1 MPPRIGWYRPVW
13 TNLHPPPLPWYCFG
27 LVRRCRPHKC
37 FPHHRIPT
45 IIIYRPRTAYS
56 FPLENLLQSNFARSR
71 LAYDTSPLLLKAIP
85 DLTVSHQGLAREVP
99 LVEPRRAAED
109 LMTTL
114 LPPPCVSTKGST
126 AGSVVNSTSVP
137 WESPS
142 SIVPSLTS
150 SLPSTSIPSALSST
164 SPSSASQLVQISP
177 PAVFYRRYVRL
188 LVGFRSMD
196 LESVWNTY
204 IHIIRAGHI
213 THLREATLTNL
224 LRLIIRTLLFSSAV
238 DYSFHLGQ
246 AWAVL
251 HDFTRSGHIVVT
263 QQETYHAIIQVL
275 VLSKIPD
282 AARRVY
288 QCMLSH
294 GWAPTLETF
303 LCFMR
308 VPRLQ
313 DERYLGKLFRALVE
327 HGFQPTAEVYT
338 IIAFAAK
345 RNINMRTMSWV
356 LHDMERRQ
364 VTPSGQIY
372 AAQIQLL
379 IRRNYRRKA
388 YEALLRYLC
397 SDAFRPPANLP
408 HTLRTPSR
416 GMRTSLF
423 QKLVRNYLYK
433 SPPSW
438 AGGIIELMDDFGVE
452 MFGSL
457 FNYIIQRF
465 VQRND
470 FVNAVYY
477 YQMAMERGAN
487 LSANTFRGL
496 AFIMRVND
504 SFELGWDLFTRTEF
518 SARHGFSHPETDDS
532 NSLYHFEPG
541 DIADQTDLGLLPSDP
556 KLYLVELDGQM
567 ACEFIPLFYRFSQYR
582 AVIALCKFA
591 WDTGVHLYSP
601 IPSQMVSAYL
611 YLDQKQDALRWYR
624 LFLNRGIALDSI
636 VIDQL
641 ASL

>member
-1 MPPRIGWYRPVW
+1 
-13 TNLHPPPLPWYCFG
+13 
-27 LVRRCRPHKC
+27 
-37 FPHHRIPT
+37 
-45 IIIYRPRTAYS
+45 
-56 FPLENLLQSNFARSR
+56 SNFARSR
-71 LAYDTSPLLLKAIP
+71 LAYDTSPLLLKTIP
-85 DLTVSHQGLAREVP
+85 DLTVSRQGLARELP
-99 LVEPRRAAED
+99 SIEPRRAAEQ
-109 LMTTL
+109 LMATL
-114 LPPPCVSTKGST
+114 LPPPCVSAKGSISSPVMNT
-126 AGSVVNSTSVP
+126 APVP
-137 WESPS
+137 WEPLTIS
-142 SIVPSLTS
+142 TS
-150 SLPSTSIPSALSST
+150 SFASPLPSTSIPSALSTTT
-164 SPSSASQLVQISP
+164 SSPASQLERISP
-177 PAVFYRRYVRL
+177 SAVFYRQYVRL

-196 LESVWNTY
+196 LEVVWNTY
-204 IHIIRAGHI
+204 IHIVRSGHI
-213 THLREATLTNL
+213 THLRETTLTNL
-224 LRLIIRTLLFSSAV
+224 LRLIIRTSLFSSAV

-251 HDFTRSGHIVVT
+251 HDFARSGHIVVT
-263 QQETYHAIIQVL
+263 QQETYHAIIQIL
-275 VLSKIPD
+275 VLSKVPD
-282 AARRVY
+282 AARQVY

-294 GWAPTLETF
+294 GWSPTLETF

-327 HGFQPTAEVYT
+327 HGFEPTAEVYT

-364 VTPSGQIY
+364 VRPTGQIY

-397 SDAFRPPANLP
+397 SDAFRLPANLP

-423 QKLVRNYLYK
+423 QNLVRNYLYK
-433 SPPSW
+433 SPPNW
-438 AGGIIELMDDFGVE
+438 VGGIIELMDDFGVE
-452 MFGSL
+452 IFGSL

-470 FVNAVYY
+470 FVNTVYY
-477 YQMAMERGAN
+477 YQMAMERGAV
-487 LSANTFRGL
+487 LSANTFRDL

-504 SFELGWDLFTRTEF
+504 SFELGWELFTRTEF
-518 SARHGFSHPETDDS
+518 AARHGFSHPETDDPHS
-532 NSLYHFEPG
+532 QADSEPS
-541 DIADQTDLGLLPSDP
+541 DISDQVDMELLPLDP
-556 KLYLVELDGQM
+556 HYPVELDGQI

-582 AVIALCKFA
+582 AVIALCRFA
-591 WDTGVHLYSP
+591 WDTGVHLYPP
-601 IPSQMVSAYL
+601 IPSHMVSAYL

-624 LFLNRGIALDSI
+624 LFLSRGITLDSI

-641 ASL
+641 AS